1 MGVAQKLGNGQKLE
15 EFLRSMIRQSS
26 DCFEQTNSRDIT
38 LKTVSVMA
46 QKEVRSIK
54 EKNK

>member
-1 MGVAQKLGNGQKLE
+1 MGVAQKLGNGQRLE

-46 QKEVRSIK
+46 QKEVRSIT

>member
-1 MGVAQKLGNGQKLE
+1 MGVALKLGNGRRLE

-26 DCFEQTNSRDIT
+26 DGFEQTNSRDIT
-38 LKTVSVMA
+38 LKPVSVMA
-46 QKEVRSIK
+46 QKEVKSIT